1 MHQERKVII
10 ISTVRSSKEFVEYD
24 LRHTLGF
31 VASPR
36 RFNGKPCQSI
46 ILRSPKS
53 DHTCIFSVAV
63 TRAQALLIVVGDP
76 QVLSL
81 DPLWRSFLNYIHNN
95 GGWTGP
101 GITWDPM
108 VPVDEAGG
116 YDRAVR
122 EAAKLD
128 MNEFTRRMET
138 ITMAEVEDDVDANV
152 DRPWRDVE

>member
-1 MHQERKVII
+1 M
-10 ISTVRSSKEFVEYD
+10 
-24 LRHTLGF
+24 LL
-31 VASPR
+31 
-36 RFNGKPCQSI
+36 
-46 ILRSPKS
+46 
-53 DHTCIFSVAV
+53 VAV

-101 GITWDPM
+101 SITWDPT

-116 YDRAVR
+116 YDKTVR
-122 EAAKLD
+122 EVAKLD
-128 MNEFTRRMET
+128 MNEFTRRIET